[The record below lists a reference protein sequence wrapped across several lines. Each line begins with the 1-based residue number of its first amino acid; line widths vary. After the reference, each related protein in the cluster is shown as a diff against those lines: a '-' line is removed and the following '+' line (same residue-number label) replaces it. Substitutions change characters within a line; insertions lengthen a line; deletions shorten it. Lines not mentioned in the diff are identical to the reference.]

1 MNVIAP
7 TRVRDRAEV
16 QLLRR
21 VIALSGAWLPIGFTS
36 AVLLPQRVEQLADP
50 ATWTLNYATLSAL
63 GWAAAVVGLVASGW
77 LRDRRARRAAQAG
90 VALHGTRRA
99 TVGVAAALIPI
110 GLALSWAPDLA
121 TLGMLW
127 VVSQLLA
134 AFAVTALAADVAD
147 TTPRPLVAAAAIGVS
162 PILSLFLGAIVGSAL
177 SVTLGLAVAP
187 RFALIAGVAVALLLL
202 APRPEDTL
210 DAHLSPLAQVAPVD
224 RTTVRLLAAVALV
237 DTGTVTATFAIVPLV
252 LRLPLGGASGATTIT
267 DLLLLVA
274 TIAAGAAAIAAA
286 RWRRGPSILFV
297 LAALLLVAMLVTA
310 TIRDLRALV
319 AVAVIAGVAIGASN
333 MATFGV
339 FLAARPTAQ
348 DRATGLGLLNAVPSL
363 PAVLVPAVALVLL
376 RARPESG
383 LDMLLLGAAALALIG
398 ALMMVPARP
407 RAQG

>member
-1 MNVIAP
+1 VPAP
-7 TRVRDRAEV
+7 TPVRPRARAH
-16 QLLRR
+16 LARR

-36 AVLLPQRVEQLADP
+36 AVLLPQRVEQLADA
-50 ATWTLNYATLSAL
+50 ATWTVIYASLSAL

-90 VALHGTRRA
+90 VALRGTRRA
-99 TVGVAAALIPI
+99 SVGVAAALIPI

-121 TLGMLW
+121 TLGVLW

-210 DAHLSPLAQVAPVD
+210 DAHLSPLAEIAPVD

-252 LRLPLGGASGATTIT
+252 LRLPSGQVSGATTIT
-267 DLLLLVA
+267 DLLLLIA
-274 TIAAGAAAIAAA
+274 TVAAGAAAIAAA
-286 RWRRGPSILFV
+286 RWRRGPSTLFA
-297 LAALLLVAMLVTA
+297 LTALLLMAMLVTA
-310 TIRDLRALV
+310 TIRDLRALL
-319 AVAVIAGVAIGASN
+319 AVAVVAGVAIGASN

-339 FLAARPTAQ
+339 FLTERPTAAG
-348 DRATGLGLLNAVPSL
+348 RATGLGLLNAVPSL
-363 PAVLVPAVALVLL
+363 PAVLVPTVALVLL
-376 RARPESG
+376 RARPEAG
-383 LDMLLLGAAALALIG
+383 LDLLLLGAAVLVLAG
-398 ALMMVPARP
+398 ALLMAPVGR
-407 RAQG
+407 RGVR